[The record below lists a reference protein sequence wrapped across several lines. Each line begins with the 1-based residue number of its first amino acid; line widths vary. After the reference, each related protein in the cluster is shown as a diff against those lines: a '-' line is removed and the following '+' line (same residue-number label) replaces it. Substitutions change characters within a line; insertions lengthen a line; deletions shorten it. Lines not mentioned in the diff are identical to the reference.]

1 MLVIKNARLLT
12 MTENGSFVG
21 DIRIDGGKIA
31 EIAQNV
37 DTTGCDVFDAEGMYA
52 MPGIIDA
59 HSHIGMWEDGMG
71 REGSDG
77 NEATNPVTPEMR
89 SIDGINPFDR
99 CFKEAVACGVTTA
112 VTGPGSANVVGGTF
126 VAMKLYGRSMDEM
139 ILKFP
144 VAMKAAFGENP
155 KRVYGD
161 KATPA
166 TRMAIAAILRKVLA
180 GALDYAKKIEN
191 AKDDPSKMPERDLG
205 KEALLPVIRR
215 ELPLKIHCH
224 RADDILTAIRIAKE
238 FNVRFTLDHCTEGY
252 LIPDLL
258 KETIEETGAG
268 IIIGP
273 LLTDRSKIEL
283 RNVSFSAPKAL
294 YDAGIDFAMMTD
306 HPVIP
311 EQYLPVC
318 AALAVREGLPEDAAL
333 RSITINAA
341 RITGIDD
348 RVGSLEV
355 GKDADIAVFSG
366 HPLDFR
372 SRCVLCTVDGQVA
385 HRE

>member
-31 EIAQNV
+31 EIAQNI

-99 CFKEAVACGVTTA
+99 CFKEAVTCGVTTA

-166 TRMAIAAILRKVLA
+166 TRMAIAAILRKALA

>member
-1 MLVIKNARLLT
+1 MLVIRNARLLT

-31 EIAQNV
+31 EIAQNI

-161 KATPA
+161 KAAPA
-166 TRMAIAAILRKVLA
+166 TRMAIAAILRKALA

>member
-31 EIAQNV
+31 EIAQNI

-166 TRMAIAAILRKVLA
+166 TRMAIAAILRKALA

-318 AALAVREGLPEDAAL
+318 AALAVRESLPEDAAL

>member
-1 MLVIKNARLLT
+1 MV
-12 MTENGSFVG
+12 SF
-21 DIRIDGGKIA
+21 K
-31 EIAQNV
+31 
-37 DTTGCDVFDAEGMYA
+37 
-52 MPGIIDA
+52 
-59 HSHIGMWEDGMG
+59 
-71 REGSDG
+71 
-77 NEATNPVTPEMR
+77 
-89 SIDGINPFDR
+89 
-99 CFKEAVACGVTTA
+99 
-112 VTGPGSANVVGGTF
+112 
-126 VAMKLYGRSMDEM
+126 
-139 ILKFP
+139 
-144 VAMKAAFGENP
+144 
-155 KRVYGD
+155 
-161 KATPA
+161 
-166 TRMAIAAILRKVLA
+166 
-180 GALDYAKKIEN
+180 
-191 AKDDPSKMPERDLG
+191 
-205 KEALLPVIRR
+205 
-215 ELPLKIHCH
+215 
-224 RADDILTAIRIAKE
+224 
-238 FNVRFTLDHCTEGY
+238 
-252 LIPDLL
+252 
-258 KETIEETGAG
+258 ETGAG

>member
-166 TRMAIAAILRKVLA
+166 TRMAIAAILRKALA

-205 KEALLPVIRR
+205 KEALMPVIRR

>member
-31 EIAQNV
+31 EIAQNI

-161 KATPA
+161 KAT
-166 TRMAIAAILRKVLA
+166 RMAIAAILRKALA